1 MTIRSDNSGED
12 AEEAVMSGTQTPH
25 SEEQCA
31 TTTTT
36 TPQENAVGAGASMP
50 TTNDDVDTEDDVDVT
65 HALMVEGK
73 GFFRADEEKESAQQ
87 VKEKEFSQTHQCR
100 SYSDV
105 VKSKSFP
112 QRSCQHF

>member
-1 MTIRSDNSGED
+1 MENTEN
-12 AEEAVMSGTQTPH
+12 AEKH
-25 SEEQCA
+25 SEADAGKHSETVGRTGKDSIPEA
-31 TTTTT
+31 
-36 TPQENAVGAGASMP
+36 PVGAGASMP